1 MTEKV
6 LLVDDEEDI
15 REVLRFFLSDI
26 GYLVLTAPSGKKA
39 LEILCSE
46 HPPVVLCDIKMP
58 EMDGIELL
66 REIKSEI
73 PDTEVIMITGHG
85 DMELAIQCLQLDATD
100 FITKPIEESVL
111 EFSLRRATERYHMRR
126 QLRAYTEQLE
136 QLVEEKSRQLIDAER
151 MAAIGE
157 TVAGLS
163 HSIKNIAGGLKGGLF
178 VLEKGLELDK
188 REYLEQGWQLV
199 RRNVDNIRNLSLDLL
214 NYGKV
219 GSLQFREVDPNLPV
233 REVYRLMTPRAEEQ
247 NIRLE
252 MEVDPNLT
260 PVSLDP
266 DALERCLLNLV
277 TNALDACAA
286 DESQDR
292 THVVRVLC
300 EKRKSPGVI
309 YRVVDTGPGIDEGIR
324 EKLFQSFFSTKGMQ
338 GTGIGL
344 MMTRKIVELHGGDIH
359 VQSET
364 GKGTCFTVR
373 LPEKPPETPAES
385 LSRNP

>member
-26 GYLVLTAPSGKKA
+26 GYSVLTAPSGKKA

-85 DMELAIQCLQLDATD
+85 DMDLAIQCLQLDATD

-111 EFSLRRATERYHMRR
+111 EFSLKRATERYQMRR
-126 QLRAYTEQLE
+126 QLREYTEKLE

-199 RRNVDNIRNLSLDLL
+199 RRNVDNIRNLSMDLL

-219 GSLQFREVDPNLPV
+219 GSLQFRKVDPNLPV

-252 MEVDPNLT
+252 MEVDRTLT
-260 PVSLDP
+260 PVALDP

-277 TNALDACAA
+277 TNALDACAT
-286 DESQDR
+286 DESQQG
-292 THVVRVLC
+292 THVVRILC
-300 EKRKSPGVI
+300 EKRADPGVI
-309 YRVVDTGPGIDEGIR
+309 YRVVDTGPGIDESIR

-364 GKGTCFTVR
+364 GKGACFTVS
-373 LPEKPPETPAES
+373 LPEKPPERPTES
-385 LSRNP
+385 LSRNR